1 MADDGAPTVGASLV
15 PLDVVARAALGDL
28 VAAPG
33 VHRAG
38 LALTEGG
45 GRRLRFTASDRTGV
59 AVEWCHIDAY
69 DDLPLTMT
77 VRTGERVAGTLES
90 LAPLF
95 PDWIARQVDGPTAAV
110 VAAPMVVHG
119 QVLGGVLLQLES
131 VEDLQPARR
140 DALTAGVT
148 ALGERLR
155 RAQLRSP
162 REGAALS
169 EEPVP
174 DGVLVADLDVE
185 GHPRA
190 VGAARRFVRGR
201 LGEWGVDDD
210 TIDTV
215 VLCLS
220 EIVTNAV
227 IHTGTASEL
236 RVTLEDG
243 VLTTTV
249 RDAGNHHGHRPT
261 SGRDEAGATVLEE
274 PLRVHGRGLQLVDA
288 LAARWG
294 SEVDVVGTTVW
305 FLAET

>member
-1 MADDGAPTVGASLV
+1 MADDGARTARAAVV
-15 PLDVVARAALGDL
+15 PLDVVARAALTDL
-28 VAAPG
+28 AATPG
-33 VHRAG
+33 VHRAA

-77 VRTGERVAGTLES
+77 VRTGERVAGTLED

-95 PDWIARQVDGPTAAV
+95 PGWIARQVGGPTAGV

-131 VEDLQPARR
+131 TEDLEPPRR

-162 REGAALS
+162 RQGAALS
-169 EEPVP
+169 DEPVP
-174 DGVLVADLDVE
+174 DGVLVADLDVD
-185 GHPRA
+185 GDPRA
-190 VGAARRFVRGR
+190 VGAARRFVRRR
-201 LGEWGVDDD
+201 LTEWGVDDD
-210 TIDTV
+210 TVDTV

-227 IHTGTASEL
+227 IHTGAASEL

-249 RDAGNHHGHRPT
+249 RDAGNHHGHRPA
-261 SGRDEAGATVLEE
+261 SDRDGADGTVPDE
-274 PLRVHGRGLQLVDA
+274 PLRVHGRGLQLVEA

-305 FLAET
+305 FVAET